1 MKRNGANVGAQGL
14 KLVRE
19 TKAGQ
24 HYEYYPLGR
33 FVVIAPG
40 VCGSR
45 PTFKGTRVEV
55 QTVFDC
61 LRSGRSIKDA
71 LNSYPTVSRVAVQEA
86 IGLAGKALAD
96 IYYEAGCQPVV
107 KVGWA

>member
-1 MKRNGANVGAQGL
+1 MKRNGARIGAHGL

-19 TKAGQ
+19 MKAGH

-45 PTFKGTRVEV
+45 PTFKRTRVEV
-55 QTVFDC
+55 QTVLDC
-61 LRSGRSIKDA
+61 LRNGRSIEDI
-71 LNSYPTVSRVAVQEA
+71 LRSYPSVSRPAVQEA
-86 IGLAGKALAD
+86 IRLASRALTDHYALQ
-96 IYYEAGCQPVV
+96 A
-107 KVGWA
+107 A

>member
-1 MKRNGANVGAQGL
+1 MKRHSAMSGRGGL

-19 TKAGQ
+19 NRNG
-24 HYEYYPLGR
+24 HPYEYYPVGR

-55 QTVFDC
+55 QTVLDW
-61 LRSGRSIKDA
+61 LRAGRTIEDI
-71 LNSYPTVSRVAVQEA
+71 LTGYPSVSRSAVREA
-86 IGLAGKALAD
+86 IRLASRALSDHYTLKAA
-96 IYYEAGCQPVV
+96 
-107 KVGWA
+107 